1 MTLLD
6 RIDIALKHRKAQ
18 RLIDARQRKVRKI
31 KAYLDLE
38 ASVAKNLAAQER
50 EDRRAL
56 RRLAK
61 MRGAGFARLRQA

>member
-1 MTLLD
+1 MNLLD

-18 RLIDARQRKVRKI
+18 RLIDAREARKQQ
-31 KAYLDLE
+31 AYRDLE

-56 RRLAK
+56 RRLTK
-61 MRGAGFARLRQA
+61 MRGAGFARLRGLA

>member
-1 MTLLD
+1 MTLLE
-6 RIDIALKHRKAQ
+6 RISIDLKQRHAQ
-18 RLIDARQRKVRKI
+18 RLIDARQRKAFR
-31 KAYLDLE
+31 DLE

-61 MRGAGFARLRQA
+61 MRGAGFARLRGMA